1 MAKRIPKGQINK
13 KKKQTFK
20 ALKVLMEDLNE
31 KYSIRVG
38 IIGSKAYEKHPH
50 TDLTNANLGAIHEFG
65 ATINVTE
72 KMRNY
77 LHTIGIHLKPDT
89 KKIVIPTRSF
99 LRMPLLSGEFQEHLR
114 AGTGLKENKD
124 FEGVTGDVARDY
136 NIDLAKIKQEKDPD
150 IIKKLATWVAAEAEL
165 RVLDAFNTGGFGKWA
180 AISEVT
186 RKNRRGAADN
196 PPLDDTGDLRES
208 ISAQVRRVK

>member
-1 MAKRIPKGQINK
+1 MAKKLPKGQINR

-20 ALKVLMEDLNE
+20 ALKILMEDLNE

-50 TDLTNANLGAIHEFG
+50 TDLTYANLGAIHEFG

-72 KMRNY
+72 KMRRFFYKKWKIQKSN
-77 LHTIGIHLKPDT
+77 KPI
-89 KKIVIPTRSF
+89 KIPARSF
-99 LRMPLLSGEFQEHLR
+99 LRVPLLSGEFQEYLR

-165 RVLDAFNTGGFGKWA
+165 RVLDAFNTGGFGNWQP
-180 AISEVT
+180 ISEIT
-186 RKNRRGAADN
+186 KQSR
-196 PPLDDTGDLRES
+196 TGDKNNKPLVNEGDLMES
-208 ISAQVRRVK
+208 ISAQVKRVK

>member
-38 IIGSKAYEKHPH
+38 IIGSKAYENHPH

-89 KKIVIPTRSF
+89 KTIVIPTRSF

-186 RKNRRGAADN
+186 KKNRKGAADN